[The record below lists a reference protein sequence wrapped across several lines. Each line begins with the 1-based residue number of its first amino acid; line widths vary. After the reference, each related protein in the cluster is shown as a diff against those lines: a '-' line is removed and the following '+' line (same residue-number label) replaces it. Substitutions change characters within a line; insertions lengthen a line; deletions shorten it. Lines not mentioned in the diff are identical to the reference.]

1 MTGQATLREI
11 KEALAAARAG
21 VEVPPS
27 APAVAEELEA
37 LARSLEASRSQPPV
51 PPTSLPTETTAED
64 T

>member
-11 KEALAAARAG
+11 REALAAARAG

-37 LARSLEASRSQPPV
+37 LARSLEASAGMPSV
-51 PPTSLPTETTAED
+51 PPTSVPTETPAED
-64 T
+64 S